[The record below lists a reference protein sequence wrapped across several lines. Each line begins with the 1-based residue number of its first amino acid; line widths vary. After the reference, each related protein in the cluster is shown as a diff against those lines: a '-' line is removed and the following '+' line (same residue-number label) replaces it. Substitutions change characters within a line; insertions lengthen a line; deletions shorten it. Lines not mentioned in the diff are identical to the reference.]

1 MSVDLDPPELGFR
14 RPFSHEVTQS
24 LRLSNPGNETIAFK
38 VKTTAPKQYDQQ
50 PFVFLCSG
58 LITHRYCVRPNSGK
72 IDARQSVEV
81 QVLLQAMKEDPPPDA
96 RCRDKFLVQTMAL
109 PPDNDWSSIEK
120 ANKASIQERKIRVVF
135 LPVDGSAKTPSHRS
149 AYGQVSQDDNLMC
162 ARRFSEQSIQHLG
175 DEAPPAYGSPSPSFG
190 SPGASAV
197 TPQNH
202 SALDSKGEIAS
213 TGADSTSLGVQ
224 STVSNA
230 ASDVANAMPTSGED
244 LRAQLANAKAEI
256 SRLTSQ
262 NEEQGL
268 KQRRS
273 DAVNQDSRERIT
285 TGTTGMG
292 IQQQPADGVPVQIVT
307 ALCLLSFLL
316 AYFFF

>member
-1 MSVDLDPPELGFR
+1 
-14 RPFSHEVTQS
+14 
-24 LRLSNPGNETIAFK
+24 
-38 VKTTAPKQYDQQ
+38 
-50 PFVFLCSG
+50 
-58 LITHRYCVRPNSGK
+58 
-72 IDARQSVEV
+72 
-81 QVLLQAMKEDPPPDA
+81 
-96 RCRDKFLVQTMAL
+96 
-109 PPDNDWSSIEK
+109 
-120 ANKASIQERKIRVVF
+120 
-135 LPVDGSAKTPSHRS
+135 
-149 AYGQVSQDDNLMC
+149 MC
-162 ARRFSEQSIQHLG
+162 ARRFSKQSIQHLG

-190 SPGASAV
+190 SPGANAV
-197 TPQNH
+197 TPENH
-202 SALDSKGEIAS
+202 SALDSRGEIA
-213 TGADSTSLGVQ
+213 TAGAGSTSPGIQ
-224 STVSNA
+224 STVSDA
-230 ASDVANAMPTSGED
+230 ASNVANAMPTSGED

-268 KQRRS
+268 RQRKS